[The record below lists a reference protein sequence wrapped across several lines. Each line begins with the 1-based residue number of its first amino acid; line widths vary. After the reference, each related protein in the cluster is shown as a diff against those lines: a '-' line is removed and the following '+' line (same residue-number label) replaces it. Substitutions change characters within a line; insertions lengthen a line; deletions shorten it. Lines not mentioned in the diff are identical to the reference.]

1 MDACLESQVL
11 RFASHRE
18 GLRQRARGSGP
29 GQCIE
34 EPQRKILKK
43 PTMYSSTQSC
53 VLSLDQLLETLNKL
67 RSEGPLKVVHC
78 HGVFDLVHIGHI
90 RHLEAAKR
98 LGDLLIVT
106 VTPDEFV
113 NKGPSRP
120 IFPDTQRA
128 EALGALACVDY
139 VAINR
144 WPTSIETISMLKPN
158 LYVKGQ
164 EYRQEAQ
171 DITGKIGEEIAAV
184 RAQGGEV
191 AFTNEIVHSSTQ
203 LIQDH
208 LSPLDPLLR
217 AFVSEFQS
225 QHSFEDVK
233 RYIDGASKL
242 KVLVVGETIIDEYQ
256 YCDVI
261 GKSSK
266 EPTLVAKRT
275 DLERFAG
282 GILAVANHVAD
293 FCDQVSMLTVLG
305 QTNPMQAFVESHLH
319 PKVESH
325 FVMRDDGPT
334 IIKRRF
340 VDRYL
345 FQKLFELYDL
355 NDVELND
362 HDNQVLCQSLEELL
376 PQHDVVIVVDYGHGF
391 LSQRAIQLL
400 CEKSK
405 FLAVNTQCNAGNQG
419 YHTISHYERANFVV
433 TTEKE
438 LRLEARSRGGDLKEV
453 IHQVAKRLAYDNVC
467 ITLGKH
473 GCLVF
478 NSREGFVEAPA
489 LTDRVVDRIG
499 AGDAFL
505 AVAALCAAQKAPLPI
520 IGLAGNA
527 AGAQA
532 VATVCNLEP
541 VRRMTLLRHLQ
552 ALLK

>member
-1 MDACLESQVL
+1 MPAGGTSL
-11 RFASHRE
+11 
-18 GLRQRARGSGP
+18 
-29 GQCIE
+29 E
-34 EPQRKILKK
+34 EPSRTILKK
-43 PTMYSSTQSC
+43 ATVNPSTQSC
-53 VLSLDQLLETLNKL
+53 VLSLDQLSETLKRL
-67 RSEGPLKVVHC
+67 RSEGHVKIVHC

-98 LGDLLIVT
+98 LGDVLIVT
-106 VTPDEFV
+106 VTPDQFV

-120 IFPDTQRA
+120 VFPENQRA
-128 EALGALACVDY
+128 EALAALSCIDY

-144 WPTSIETISMLKPN
+144 WPTSIQTISMLKPD

-164 EYRQEAQ
+164 EYREVAQ

-184 RAQGGEV
+184 RAQGGDV
-191 AFTNEIVHSSTQ
+191 AFTDEIVHSSTQ

-208 LSPLDPLLR
+208 LSPLTPLVR
-217 AFVSEFQS
+217 SFVSEFQS
-225 QHSFEDVK
+225 HHSFEDI
-233 RYIDGASKL
+233 RHYIEGASKL
-242 KVLVVGETIIDEYQ
+242 KVLVVGETIVDEYQ

-293 FCDQVSMLTVLG
+293 FCDQVSMLTMLG
-305 QTNPMQAFVESHLH
+305 RTNPMKDFVESHLH
-319 PKVESH
+319 PKVQSH
-325 FVMRDDGPT
+325 FVIREDGPT
-334 IIKRRF
+334 IVKRRF

-362 HDNQVLCQSLEELL
+362 QDNKILCDSLEKLL

-391 LSQRAIQLL
+391 LSQQAIQLL

-438 LRLEARSRGGDLKEV
+438 LRLEARRRGGPLKEV
-453 IHQVAKRLAYDNVC
+453 IHQVAKRLCYDNVC

-473 GCLVF
+473 GCVVF
-478 NSREGFVEAPA
+478 NPEEGFVEAPA

-505 AVAALCAAQKAPLPI
+505 AVAALCAAQKAPLSVV
-520 IGLAGNA
+520 GLAGNA

-541 VRRMTLLRHLQ
+541 VRKMTLLRHLQ

>member
-1 MDACLESQVL
+1 MA
-11 RFASHRE
+11 
-18 GLRQRARGSGP
+18 
-29 GQCIE
+29 
-34 EPQRKILKK
+34 
-43 PTMYSSTQSC
+43 PTTRSK
-53 VLSLDQLLETLNKL
+53 VLSLEELAKTVKQLRADESAKI
-67 RSEGPLKVVHC
+67 VHC

-90 RHLEAAKR
+90 RHLEAARR

-106 VTPDEFV
+106 VTPDRFV
-113 NKGPSRP
+113 NKGPGRP
-120 IFPDTQRA
+120 AFPELQRA

-139 VAINR
+139 VAINN
-144 WPTSIETISMLKPN
+144 WPTAVETLGLLGPD

-164 EYRQEAQ
+164 EYRQAAQ
-171 DITGKIGEEIAAV
+171 DITGKIGDEIAAV
-184 RAQGGEV
+184 RAQGGDI
-191 AFTNEIVHSSTQ
+191 AFTDEIVHSSTQ
-203 LIQDH
+203 LIQEH
-208 LSPLDPLLR
+208 LSPMAPLVR
-217 AFVSEFQS
+217 AFVDEFRS
-225 QHSFEDVK
+225 RYSFDDVK
-233 RYIDGASKL
+233 RYIEGARKL

-266 EPTLVAKRT
+266 EPTLVAKET
-275 DLERFAG
+275 ELERFAG

-293 FCDQVSMLTVLG
+293 FSDQVTMLTVLG
-305 QTNPMQAFVESHLH
+305 RTEPQQEFVESHLNS
-319 PKVESH
+319 KIKSH
-325 FVMRDDGPT
+325 FIERQDGPT
-334 IIKRRF
+334 IVKRRF

-345 FQKLFELYDL
+345 FQKLFELYVL
-355 NDVELND
+355 NDVELNEA
-362 HDNQVLCQSLEELL
+362 DNKKLCGALEELL

-391 LSQRAIQLL
+391 ISQRAIKIL
-400 CEKSK
+400 CEKSP

-419 YHTISHYERANFVV
+419 YHTISHYKKANFVV

-438 LRLEARSRGGDLKEV
+438 LRLEARRRGGELREV
-453 IHQVAKRLAYDNVC
+453 LAKVADRMAYSNLCV
-467 ITLGKH
+467 TLGKH
-473 GCLVF
+473 GCLAF
-478 NSREGFVEAPA
+478 NADQGFVEAPA

-532 VATVCNLEP
+532 VATVCNQEP